1 MLRHPSPHPSYPQ
14 YPHGSTPHF
23 EEEEYPLRLDGKVA
37 LITGGAS
44 GIGLATVR
52 KFVREGAQVMI
63 ADINLAQAQ
72 AAAAEVASEGFE
84 GRVAAVGVDVSVFA
98 EVEAAVARAVEVFG
112 KLDVI
117 FNNAGIAG
125 GKPLLDHDPAVDYAP
140 MIRVDQDGVYYGILA
155 AGRQFRDQGTGGVII
170 STSSI
175 YGEQAAEL
183 SFSYSAAKAAVISF
197 TRSAAYELAEFGIR
211 AVAITP
217 GRVATPIINQFSDD
231 LKATFASEQLRNKMT
246 EPEEIANVVAFLASD
261 EANVINGTVV
271 SVDDGYS
278 VFKQRL
284 DLPTF

>member
-1 MLRHPSPHPSYPQ
+1 M
-14 YPHGSTPHF
+14 
-23 EEEEYPLRLDGKVA
+23 RLERKVA
-37 LITGGAS
+37 IITGGAS

-52 KFVREGAQVMI
+52 KFVREGAKVMI
-63 ADINLAQAQ
+63 ADINRDQAQ
-72 AAAAEVASEGFE
+72 RAADEIASEGFE
-84 GRVAAVGVDVSVFA
+84 GAVAAVGADVSVFA
-98 EVEAAVARAVEVFG
+98 DVEAAVARTVEVFG

-125 GKPLLDHDPAVDYAP
+125 GKPLLDHEPEIDYHP
-140 MIRVDQDGVYYGILA
+140 MIRVDQDGVYHGIIA
-155 AGRQFRDQGTGGVII
+155 AGRQFRAQGTGGVII

-183 SFSYSAAKAAVISF
+183 SFTYSAAKAAVISF
-197 TRSAAYELAEFGIR
+197 TRSAAYELAEYGIR

-217 GRVATPIINQFSDD
+217 GRVGTPIINQFSED
-231 LKATFASEQLRNKMT
+231 LKQTFASEQLRNKLT

-261 EANVINGTVV
+261 EANPINGTVV

-284 DLPTF
+284 ALPIF

>member
-1 MLRHPSPHPSYPQ
+1 M
-14 YPHGSTPHF
+14 
-23 EEEEYPLRLDGKVA
+23 RLTGKVA

-44 GIGLATVR
+44 GIGLATVE
-52 KFVREGAQVMI
+52 KFISEGAKVAV
-63 ADINLAQAQ
+63 ADINADRAQ
-72 AAAAEVASEGFE
+72 EVVDGLEPGTA
-84 GRVAAVGVDVSVFA
+84 VAVGVDVSVYA
-98 EVEAAVARAVEVFG
+98 EVEAAVQTAVDAFG

-125 GKPLLDHDPAVDYAP
+125 GKPLLEHDPEVDYAP

-155 AGRQFRDQGTGGVII
+155 AGRQFRKQGTPGVII

-183 SFSYSAAKAAVISF
+183 SFTYSAAKAAVISF
-197 TRSAAYELAEFGIR
+197 TRSAAYELAQYGIR

-217 GRVATPIINQFSDD
+217 GRVGTAIINQFSDE

-246 EPEEIANVVAFLASD
+246 QPHEIADVVAFLASD

-271 SVDDGYS
+271 HVDDGYS

-284 DLPTF
+284 DLPVF

>member
-1 MLRHPSPHPSYPQ
+1 MA
-14 YPHGSTPHF
+14 
-23 EEEEYPLRLDGKVA
+23 LDGKVA

-44 GIGLATVR
+44 GIGLATVQ
-52 KFVREGAQVMI
+52 KFVREGAKVVI
-63 ADINLAQAQ
+63 ADINLAQAE
-72 AAAAEVASEGFE
+72 AAAAAVAAEGFE
-84 GRVAAVGVDVSVFA
+84 GSVAAVGVNVSVYA
-98 EVEAAVARAVEVFG
+98 EVEAAVARAVGLFG

-125 GKPLLDHDPAVDYAP
+125 GRPLLEHEPEKDYAP
-140 MIRVDQDGVYYGILA
+140 IINVDQNGVYYGILA
-155 AGRQFRDQGTGGVII
+155 AGRQFRVQGTGGVII

-183 SFSYSAAKAAVISF
+183 SFTYSAAKAAVISF
-197 TRSAAYELAEFGIR
+197 TRSAAYELAEYGVR

-217 GRVATPIINQFSDD
+217 GRVATPIINQFSDE
-231 LKATFASEQLRNKMT
+231 LKAVFAAEQLRNKMT

-271 SVDDGYS
+271 SVEDGYS

-284 DLPTF
+284 DLPVF

>member
-1 MLRHPSPHPSYPQ
+1 M
-14 YPHGSTPHF
+14 
-23 EEEEYPLRLDGKVA
+23 RLEGKVA

-52 KFVREGAQVMI
+52 KFVREGAKVMI
-63 ADINLAQAQ
+63 ADINLEHAE
-72 AAAAEVASEGFE
+72 AAASEISREGFE
-84 GRVAAVGVDVSVFA
+84 GAVAAVRVDVSKYA

-125 GKPLLDHDPAVDYAP
+125 GRPLLEHDPAKDYEP
-140 MIRVDQDGVYYGILA
+140 IINIDQHGVYYGILA

-183 SFSYSAAKAAVISF
+183 SFTYSAAKAAVISF
-197 TRSAAYELAEFGIR
+197 TRSAAYELAEYGIR

-217 GRVATPIINQFSDD
+217 GRVATPIINQFSDE
-231 LKATFASEQLRNKMT
+231 LKATFAAEQLRNKLT

-284 DLPTF
+284 DLPVF

>member
-1 MLRHPSPHPSYPQ
+1 M
-14 YPHGSTPHF
+14 
-23 EEEEYPLRLDGKVA
+23 RLEGKVA

-52 KFVREGAQVMI
+52 KFVREGAKVMI
-63 ADINLAQAQ
+63 ADINLEQAE
-72 AAAAEVASEGFE
+72 AAASEISREGFE
-84 GRVAAVGVDVSVFA
+84 GAVAAVRVDVSKFA

-125 GKPLLDHDPAVDYAP
+125 GRPLLEHDPAKDYEPIVD
-140 MIRVDQDGVYYGILA
+140 IDQHGVYYGILA

-183 SFSYSAAKAAVISF
+183 SFTYSAAKAAVISF

-217 GRVATPIINQFSDD
+217 GRVATPIINQFSDE
-231 LKATFASEQLRNKMT
+231 LKATFAAEQLRNKLT
-246 EPEEIANVVAFLASD
+246 DPDEIANVVAFLASD
-261 EANVINGTVV
+261 EANAINGTVV

-284 DLPTF
+284 DLPVF

>member
-1 MLRHPSPHPSYPQ
+1 M
-14 YPHGSTPHF
+14 
-23 EEEEYPLRLDGKVA
+23 RLEGKVA

-44 GIGLATVR
+44 GIGLATVQ
-52 KFVREGAQVMI
+52 KFVEEGAKVAV
-63 ADINLAQAQ
+63 ADINAARAQ
-72 AAAAEVASEGFE
+72 EVVDTLPAGS
-84 GRVAAVGVDVSVFA
+84 AIAVGVNVAVFA
-98 EVEAAVARAVEVFG
+98 EVEAAVASTVEAFG

-125 GKPLLDHDPAVDYAP
+125 GKPLLEHDPAVDYEP
-140 MIRVDQDGVYYGILA
+140 LIRVDQDGVYYGILA
-155 AGRQFRDQGTGGVII
+155 AGRQFRAQGGGGVII

-183 SFSYSAAKAAVISF
+183 SFTYSAAKAAVISF
-197 TRSAAYELAEFGIR
+197 TRSAAYELAEYGIR

-217 GRVATPIINQFSDD
+217 GRVGTAIINQFSDD

-246 EPEEIANVVAFLASD
+246 EPIEIANVVAFLASD

-271 SVDDGYS
+271 HVDDGYS

-284 DLPTF
+284 DLPVF

>member
-1 MLRHPSPHPSYPQ
+1 M
-14 YPHGSTPHF
+14 
-23 EEEEYPLRLDGKVA
+23 RLKDKVA

-44 GIGLATVR
+44 GIGLATVE
-52 KFVREGAQVMI
+52 KFVAEGAKVAV
-63 ADINLAQAQ
+63 ADIALDRAR
-72 AAAAEVASEGFE
+72 EVVDSLPEGSA
-84 GRVAAVGVDVSVFA
+84 VAVQVDVSDYA
-98 EVEAAVARAVEVFG
+98 QVEAAVASAVEAFG
-112 KLDVI
+112 RLDVI

-125 GKPLLDHDPAVDYAP
+125 GKPLLEHDPAVDYVP

-155 AGRQFRDQGTGGVII
+155 AGRQFVRQGTPGVII

-183 SFSYSAAKAAVISF
+183 SFTYSAAKAAVISF
-197 TRSAAYELAEFGIR
+197 TRSAAYELAQYGIR

-217 GRVATPIINQFSDD
+217 GRVGTAIINQFSDE

-246 EPEEIANVVAFLASD
+246 APSEIADVVAFLASD

-271 SVDDGYS
+271 HVDDGYS

-284 DLPTF
+284 DLPVF

>member
-1 MLRHPSPHPSYPQ
+1 M
-14 YPHGSTPHF
+14 
-23 EEEEYPLRLDGKVA
+23 RLDGKVA

-52 KFVREGAQVMI
+52 KFVREGAKVMI
-63 ADINLAQAQ
+63 ADINLEQAQ
-72 AAAAEVASEGFE
+72 AAADEISGEGFE
-84 GRVAAVGVDVSVFA
+84 GAVAAVGVNVSVYA

-125 GKPLLDHDPAVDYAP
+125 GVPLLEHEPARDYEP
-140 MIRVDQDGVYYGILA
+140 IIRVDQDGVYYGILA

-183 SFSYSAAKAAVISF
+183 SFTYSAAKAAVISF
-197 TRSAAYELAEFGIR
+197 TRSAAYELAQYGVR

-217 GRVATPIINQFSDD
+217 GRVGTPIINQFSEE
-231 LKATFASEQLRNKMT
+231 LKSVFASEQLRNKLT
-246 EPEEIANVVAFLASD
+246 EPDEIANVVAFLASD

-284 DLPTF
+284 DLPVF